1 MNARGRKKVVM
12 ENYIIRIYRRDPNS
26 PGKIVGIIEEV
37 GGSEK
42 RVFKNF
48 DELWLTLVFPNM
60 DLPKAQEEGKE
71 KDAISPTSTP
81 D

>member
-1 MNARGRKKVVM
+1 M
-12 ENYIIRIYRRDPNS
+12 ENYIVRIYRRDAND

-60 DLPKAQEEGKE
+60 DLPKGQEDGKE
-71 KDAISPTSTP
+71 TDSISSTSTP
-81 D
+81 V